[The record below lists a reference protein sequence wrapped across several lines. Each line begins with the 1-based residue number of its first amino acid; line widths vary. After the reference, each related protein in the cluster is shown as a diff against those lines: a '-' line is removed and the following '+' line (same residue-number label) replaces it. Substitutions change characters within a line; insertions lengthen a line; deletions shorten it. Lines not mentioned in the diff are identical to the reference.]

1 MSSWSDGDRLV
12 WYVSYGS
19 NLSSGRFRC
28 YLVFAGIFVEN
39 EGNTLACAGRPAECD
54 EISPDFRNTP
64 ACAGK
69 TFQPTRLR
77 LCSREHPRV
86 RGEDIEIRSLESV
99 SQGNTPACAGRTQ
112 LLGTADSVDEEH
124 PRVRGEDPNRP
135 GETESH
141 FLIFMCG
148 RYLCV
153 PSPVALSRQSF
164 R

>member
-1 MSSWSDGDRLV
+1 MRGEDFLESHTSRHSPGTPPRARGRLIDGC
-12 WYVSYGS
+12 
-19 NLSSGRFRC
+19 RFNHV
-28 YLVFAGIFVEN
+28 LG
-39 EGNTLACAGRPAECD
+39 
-54 EISPDFRNTP
+54 NTP

-69 TFQPTRLR
+69 
-77 LCSREHPRV
+77 
-86 RGEDIEIRSLESV
+86 
-99 SQGNTPACAGRTQ
+99 TQ